1 MKELFISQATYLK
14 RKTKPS
20 ANDENGKVTFCSRA
34 FRSRMLTTEKA
45 NDENGKVTFCSR
57 ALRSRMLTKEKAK
70 LKVKLWSQIDISN
83 LSMFLF
89 FKRCDNLKTIQF
101 YLCL

>member
-34 FRSRMLTTEKA
+34 F
-45 NDENGKVTFCSR
+45 
-57 ALRSRMLTKEKAK
+57 RSRMLTKEKAK

>member
-14 RKTKPS
+14 RKTS
-20 ANDENGKVTFCSRA
+20 ENDENGKVTFCSRA
-34 FRSRMLTTEKA
+34 HRSRILTTEK
-45 NDENGKVTFCSR
+45 E
-57 ALRSRMLTKEKAK
+57 K

-89 FKRCDNLKTIQF
+89 LKDVTI
-101 YLCL
+101 